1 MPLALLALAIGAFGI
16 GTTEFVIMGLLPEV
30 AATYGVSIPTAGFL
44 VTGYALGVVLGAPLM
59 TVLGTRIPRKRMLML
74 LMGLFIVG
82 NVVSALAPAFGVMLA
97 GRVVASLAHG
107 AFFGIG
113 AVVAAELVAPEKKA
127 GAIAMMFTGLTVANV
142 VGVPLGTLVGQHLG
156 WRVTFLIVAS
166 LGLLGLLGIA
176 RLVPDLP
183 RPEGVRI
190 RHELAA
196 FRNVQVLLAMGMTV
210 LGFGGVFAA
219 ITYITPMMT
228 NVAGFADTSV
238 TWLLVLLGL
247 GMVAGNLVGGR
258 FADRALMPM
267 LYTSL
272 GALAVVLAAFTLT
285 AHTRAAPPSPS
296 SSSGPSASPPCR
308 RCRSGSSTRPPAPD
322 PGLRRQHRRLQPRQR
337 PRRLA
342 RRPRHRR
349 RTRLDRPELG
359 RRGTGRLRPGPRPG
373 LRRAGTPYGDPRGRR
388 RRQPGHRGRRP
399 DGDRSRRTG
408 PPLIHRPPH
417 TTPLHPTPP
426 PLTSQETRMSTPT
439 RTRTAVAPL
448 TTADAET
455 LVAAATAAAEA
466 AGVAVSV
473 TVLDAGGHPLA
484 FRRDDRAV
492 LISGET
498 STRKA
503 FTALQLDAPTADLV
517 DAVQPGGP
525 FHTLPTALDRPL
537 LFIAGGLPVHR
548 DGRLVGA
555 IGVGGGAPA
564 QDHGFAE
571 SALGALA

>member
-30 AATYGVSIPTAGFL
+30 AGTYGVSIPTAGFL

-74 LMGLFIVG
+74 LMGLFILG
-82 NVVSALAPAFGVMLA
+82 NVISALAPAFGAMLA

-166 LGLLGLLGIA
+166 LGLLGLLGLLGIA

-183 RPEGVRI
+183 RPQGVRI

-272 GALAVVLAAFTLT
+272 GALAVVLALFTLT
-285 AHTRAAPPSPS
+285 AHDRVGAAVTIFLIGALGFATVPPLQKRVLDQAAGAPTLASAVNIGAFNLGNALAAWLGGLVIAAGLGWTAPNWVGAALAAS
-296 SSSGPSASPPCR
+296 ALALALVSGA
-308 RCRSGSSTRPPAPD
+308 
-322 PGLRRQHRRLQPRQR
+322 L
-337 PRRLA
+337 
-342 RRPRHRR
+342 
-349 RTRLDRPELG
+349 E
-359 RRGTGRLRPGPRPG
+359 
-373 LRRAGTPYGDPRGRR
+373 
-388 RRQPGHRGRRP
+388 
-399 DGDRSRRTG
+399 RRTG
-408 PPLIHRPPH
+408 
-417 TTPLHPTPP
+417 
-426 PLTSQETRMSTPT
+426 TR
-439 RTRTAVAPL
+439 
-448 TTADAET
+448 
-455 LVAAATAAAEA
+455 
-466 AGVAVSV
+466 
-473 TVLDAGGHPLA
+473 AGG
-484 FRRDDRAV
+484 
-492 LISGET
+492 E
-498 STRKA
+498 
-503 FTALQLDAPTADLV
+503 
-517 DAVQPGGP
+517 GGS
-525 FHTLPTALDRPL
+525 RV
-537 LFIAGGLPVHR
+537 IA
-548 DGRLVGA
+548 A
-555 IGVGGGAPA
+555 GAPA
-564 QDHGFAE
+564 AAAVPAAHH
-571 SALGALA
+571 